1 MERMWIKKRRKISFA
16 FCSIMINTRIKNYG
30 IILIGSFLFCAG
42 LNWFI
47 VPLGLYNGGTVGISQ
62 IIRTL
67 LDINIGFDIA
77 GILNFMLNIPLLM
90 LAFVHFGRSLFF
102 KTFFSI
108 ITQTIIFTYLPI
120 PTQPIIEEYAVS
132 CLMGGILAGAG
143 VGITLRAG
151 GSGGGLDIL
160 GLYFTKKSKDF
171 SVGRFTLIINAII
184 YSVCAILFELPVAI
198 YSILYSMVYSI
209 AIDKTHLQNINT
221 SVMIFTKNKIICET
235 ILHELNR
242 GVTYWKGV
250 GGYTEVDTY
259 VFYSVL
265 SKYEVRILQENL
277 KIQDPDAFVVVTEQD
292 QVLGNFEIR
301 L

>member
-1 MERMWIKKRRKISFA
+1 
-16 FCSIMINTRIKNYG
+16 MINTRIKNYG

-160 GLYFTKKSKDF
+160 GLYLTKKSKDF
-171 SVGRFTLIINAII
+171 SVGRFALIINAII

>member
-1 MERMWIKKRRKISFA
+1 
-16 FCSIMINTRIKNYG
+16 MINTRTKNYG

-77 GILNFMLNIPLLM
+77 GILNLMLNIPLLM

-160 GLYFTKKSKDF
+160 GLYLTKKSKDF
-171 SVGRFTLIINAII
+171 SVGRFALIINAII

-198 YSILYSMVYSI
+198 YSILYSMVYSM

-265 SKYEVRILQENL
+265 SKYEVRILQESL

>member
-1 MERMWIKKRRKISFA
+1 
-16 FCSIMINTRIKNYG
+16 MINTRIKNYG
-30 IILIGSFLFCAG
+30 IILIGSFWFCAG

-171 SVGRFTLIINAII
+171 SVGRFALIINAII

-198 YSILYSMVYSI
+198 YSILYSMVYSM

-242 GVTYWKGV
+242 GVTYWKGG

>member
-1 MERMWIKKRRKISFA
+1 MWIKKRRKISFA

-160 GLYFTKKSKDF
+160 GLYLTKKSKDF
-171 SVGRFTLIINAII
+171 SVGRFALIINAII

-198 YSILYSMVYSI
+198 YSILYSMVYSM

>member
-1 MERMWIKKRRKISFA
+1 
-16 FCSIMINTRIKNYG
+16 MINTRIKNYG

-77 GILNFMLNIPLLM
+77 GILNFMLNIPLLI

-160 GLYFTKKSKDF
+160 GLYLTKKSKDF
-171 SVGRFTLIINAII
+171 SVGRFALIINAII

-198 YSILYSMVYSI
+198 YSILYSMVYSM

>member
-1 MERMWIKKRRKISFA
+1 
-16 FCSIMINTRIKNYG
+16 MINTRIKNYG

-160 GLYFTKKSKDF
+160 GLYLTKKSKDF
-171 SVGRFTLIINAII
+171 SVGRFALIINAII
-184 YSVCAILFELPVAI
+184 YSVCAILFELPVA
-198 YSILYSMVYSI
+198 ILYSMVYSI

>member
-1 MERMWIKKRRKISFA
+1 MWIKKRRKISFA

-160 GLYFTKKSKDF
+160 GLYLTKKSKDF
-171 SVGRFTLIINAII
+171 SVGRFALIINAII

>member
-1 MERMWIKKRRKISFA
+1 
-16 FCSIMINTRIKNYG
+16 
-30 IILIGSFLFCAG
+30 
-42 LNWFI
+42 
-47 VPLGLYNGGTVGISQ
+47 
-62 IIRTL
+62 
-67 LDINIGFDIA
+67 
-77 GILNFMLNIPLLM
+77 MLNIPLLM

-160 GLYFTKKSKDF
+160 GLYLTKKSKDF
-171 SVGRFTLIINAII
+171 SVGRFALIINAII

-198 YSILYSMVYSI
+198 YSILYSMVYSM

>member
-1 MERMWIKKRRKISFA
+1 
-16 FCSIMINTRIKNYG
+16 MINTRIKNYG

-160 GLYFTKKSKDF
+160 GLYLTKKSKDF
-171 SVGRFTLIINAII
+171 SVGRFALIINAII

-198 YSILYSMVYSI
+198 YSILYSMVYSM

>member
-1 MERMWIKKRRKISFA
+1 
-16 FCSIMINTRIKNYG
+16 MINTRIKNYG

-42 LNWFI
+42 LYWFI

-171 SVGRFTLIINAII
+171 SVGRFALIINAII

-198 YSILYSMVYSI
+198 
-209 AIDKTHLQNINT
+209 
-221 SVMIFTKNKIICET
+221 
-235 ILHELNR
+235 
-242 GVTYWKGV
+242 
-250 GGYTEVDTY
+250 
-259 VFYSVL
+259 
-265 SKYEVRILQENL
+265 
-277 KIQDPDAFVVVTEQD
+277 
-292 QVLGNFEIR
+292 
-301 L
+301 

>member
-1 MERMWIKKRRKISFA
+1 
-16 FCSIMINTRIKNYG
+16 MINTRIKNYG

-132 CLMGGILAGAG
+132 CLMGGILAGAS

-160 GLYFTKKSKDF
+160 GLYLTKKSKDF
-171 SVGRFTLIINAII
+171 SVGRFALIINAII

-198 YSILYSMVYSI
+198 YSILYSMVYSM

>member
-1 MERMWIKKRRKISFA
+1 
-16 FCSIMINTRIKNYG
+16 MINTRIKNYG

-67 LDINIGFDIA
+67 LDMNIGFDIA

-90 LAFVHFGRSLFF
+90 LAFIHFGRSLFF

-171 SVGRFTLIINAII
+171 SVGRFALIINAII

-198 YSILYSMVYSI
+198 YSVLYSMVYSM

-242 GVTYWKGV
+242 GVTYWKGI

-277 KIQDPDAFVVVTEQD
+277 KMQDPDAFVVVTEQD

>member
-1 MERMWIKKRRKISFA
+1 
-16 FCSIMINTRIKNYG
+16 MINTRIKNYG

-77 GILNFMLNIPLLM
+77 GILNFMLNIPLLI

-160 GLYFTKKSKDF
+160 GLKKKKKSKDF
-171 SVGRFTLIINAII
+171 SVGRFALIINAII

-198 YSILYSMVYSI
+198 YSILYSMVYSM

>member
-1 MERMWIKKRRKISFA
+1 
-16 FCSIMINTRIKNYG
+16 MINTRTKNYG

-67 LDINIGFDIA
+67 LDMNIGFDIA
-77 GILNFMLNIPLLM
+77 GILNLMLNIPLLM

-160 GLYFTKKSKDF
+160 GLYLTKKSKDF
-171 SVGRFTLIINAII
+171 SVGRFALIINAII

-198 YSILYSMVYSI
+198 YSILYSMVYSM

-265 SKYEVRILQENL
+265 SKYEVRILQESL

>member
-1 MERMWIKKRRKISFA
+1 
-16 FCSIMINTRIKNYG
+16 MINTRTKNYG

-67 LDINIGFDIA
+67 LDMNIGFDIA
-77 GILNFMLNIPLLM
+77 GILNLMLNIPLLM

-160 GLYFTKKSKDF
+160 GLYFAKKSKDF
-171 SVGRFTLIINAII
+171 SVGRFALIINAII

-198 YSILYSMVYSI
+198 YSILYSMVYSM
-209 AIDKTHLQNINT
+209 AIDQTHLQNINT

-265 SKYEVRILQENL
+265 SKYEVRILQESL

>member
-1 MERMWIKKRRKISFA
+1 
-16 FCSIMINTRIKNYG
+16 MINTRTKNYG

-67 LDINIGFDIA
+67 LDMNIGFDIA
-77 GILNFMLNIPLLM
+77 GILNLMLNIPLLM

-160 GLYFTKKSKDF
+160 GLYLTKKSKDF
-171 SVGRFTLIINAII
+171 SVGRFALIINAII

-198 YSILYSMVYSI
+198 YSILYSMVYSM

-235 ILHELNR
+235 ILHELNS

>member
-1 MERMWIKKRRKISFA
+1 MWIKKRRKISFA

-160 GLYFTKKSKDF
+160 GLYLTKKSKDF
-171 SVGRFTLIINAII
+171 SVGRFALIINAII
-184 YSVCAILFELPVAI
+184 YSVCAILFELPVA
-198 YSILYSMVYSI
+198 ILYSMVYSI